1 MKKQHVQLTQT
12 DREYLET
19 LISKGQQS
27 ARVYRRAL
35 GLLELDRGKTY
46 TAVSQTLQ
54 VAIPTL
60 SNWAAQYAEKGLKVL
75 KDKER
80 PGRPIEIDGE
90 QRAKVTALA
99 CSEPARVGTAPH
111 TVPAIGIQT
120 PHLNPLQF
128 PSQNI
133 PMVRPGLRRFLLAL
147 LSPPLVEPFLN
158 LDGRVPQLQQHRRIF
173 E

>member
-12 DREYLET
+12 DREHLET
-19 LISKGQQS
+19 LISKGQQT
-27 ARVYRRAL
+27 AKVYRRAL

-75 KDKER
+75 KDKDR
-80 PGRPIEIDGE
+80 KGRPIEIDGA

-99 CSEPARVGTAPH
+99 CSEPPEGYARW
-111 TVPAIGIQT
+111 
-120 PHLNPLQF
+120 N
-128 PSQNI
+128 
-133 PMVRPGLRRFLLAL
+133 LRLLADKAIEL
-147 LSPPLVEPFLN
+147 GYCEHISHTEVADILKKTN
-158 LDGRVPQLQQHRRIF
+158 
-173 E
+173 